1 MYFTV
6 HCDIVKTENIWK
18 GADAIF
24 VDDNLSIYRLGILD
38 WSIYDCITDKYTTD
52 EVIITKEQLMH
63 IRTRHPEAY
72 DNTIL
77 YIRKILDNPD
87 YIIKDKHPGTG
98 LVIKKFSSQTH
109 SILLVLRI
117 CTSGDQAGYKNS
129 IISSWQIT
137 EKRLKNYLKNKD
149 VIYKRE

>member
-24 VDDNLSIYRLGILD
+24 VDENLSIYRLGILD
-38 WSIYDCITDKYTTD
+38 WSIYDCITDKHTTD

-77 YIRKILDNPD
+77 YIRKI
-87 YIIKDKHPGTG
+87 
-98 LVIKKFSSQTH
+98 SQTH